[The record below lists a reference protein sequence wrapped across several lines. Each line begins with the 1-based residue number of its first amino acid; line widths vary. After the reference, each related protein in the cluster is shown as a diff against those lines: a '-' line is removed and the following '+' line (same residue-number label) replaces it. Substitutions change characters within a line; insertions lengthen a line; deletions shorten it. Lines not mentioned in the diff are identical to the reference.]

1 MLYKNGVLLYIKS
14 INIVEYEC
22 SLCYNLYVFQNRMLV
37 NGGYTVLLE
46 GQNSVNYLYFQSN
59 KGTRN
64 EVKRITFD
72 NIENI
77 LEKLEKIKENEN
89 KSENNII
96 YIKSDLYGEKIISG
110 KYNITFNIIES
121 GNPNI
126 YNIENVKLEMMDKN
140 ILKLTIQYQN

>member
-14 INIVEYEC
+14 INIVEYKC

-72 NIENI
+72 NSENI

-96 YIKSDLYGEKIISG
+96 
-110 KYNITFNIIES
+110 
-121 GNPNI
+121 
-126 YNIENVKLEMMDKN
+126 
-140 ILKLTIQYQN
+140 

>member
-46 GQNSVNYLYFQSN
+46 GQNSVNYLYFRSN

-72 NIENI
+72 NSENI

>member
-1 MLYKNGVLLYIKS
+1 M
-14 INIVEYEC
+14 
-22 SLCYNLYVFQNRMLV
+22 
-37 NGGYTVLLE
+37 LE

-72 NIENI
+72 NSENI

-140 ILKLTIQYQN
+140 ILKLTIQYQNWK